1 MSGSYN
7 VLMRKLRRVGGNMKE
22 AILGLVQFL
31 TLRFRQHESKQWE
44 SLKES
49 LEKSVPGLKAI
60 LF

>member
-7 VLMRKLRRVGGNMKE
+7 VLMRKLRWVGGNMKE

-49 LEKSVPGLKAI
+49 LKRG
-60 LF
+60 FQG